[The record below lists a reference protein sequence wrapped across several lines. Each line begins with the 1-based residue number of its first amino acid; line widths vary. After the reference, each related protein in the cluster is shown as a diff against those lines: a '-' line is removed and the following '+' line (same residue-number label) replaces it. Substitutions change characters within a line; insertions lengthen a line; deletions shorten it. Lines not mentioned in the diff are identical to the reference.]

1 MGEAELAEIAALKKL
16 AVEYDEDEDGDWYL
30 KRLGDIKKG
39 GNKASLRASKG
50 KPPSARA
57 PADAAAG
64 DRDEAARIYF
74 AWRCVHHL
82 LQATSKA
89 DCLAFLEDEIEEAGH
104 WKTDSP
110 HSGVCTIDGVAIGL
124 PAFRHYAELED
135 GEVCRVRL
143 VDLGDRGWVIQMPKA
158 SIAKGMP
165 LERPEI
171 DVGEDG
177 EGDDEPAAPKGAAAK
192 KPAAKKKPPTPKK
205 PAAQEPEP
213 AGRGKR
219 QRKP

>member
-1 MGEAELAEIAALKKL
+1 MLE
-16 AVEYDEDEDGDWYL
+16 
-30 KRLGDIKKG
+30 
-39 GNKASLRASKG
+39 
-50 KPPSARA
+50 
-57 PADAAAG
+57 
-64 DRDEAARIYF
+64 
-74 AWRCVHHL
+74 
-82 LQATSKA
+82 ATSKA